1 MLQVVC
7 MECFA
12 SEYVLL
18 LGAFE
23 VPTDSYR
30 LGSNHALDVVKMVCK
45 TQVEEMNRLMY
56 EK

>member
-1 MLQVVC
+1 

-30 LGSNHALDVVKMVCK
+30 LGPNHALDVIKMVCK
-45 TQVEEMNRLMY
+45 TQVEEMNWLMY